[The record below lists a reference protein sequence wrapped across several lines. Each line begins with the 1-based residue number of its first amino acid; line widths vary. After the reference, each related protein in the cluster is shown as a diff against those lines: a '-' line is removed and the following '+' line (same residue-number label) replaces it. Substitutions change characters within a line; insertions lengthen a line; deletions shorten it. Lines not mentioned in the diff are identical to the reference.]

1 LFALSQWRT
10 TEAHEQESGLM
21 QKEKK
26 TAQELADMIQA
37 EINVGGTFIKVH
49 PDNAYGWHPTVVA
62 APQNAHALQKAA
74 ETIAARL
81 RAKYEL
87 KK

>member
-1 LFALSQWRT
+1 
-10 TEAHEQESGLM
+10 M

-26 TAQELADMIQA
+26 TSQELADMIRT
-37 EINVGGTFIKVH
+37 EINVAGTFIQVH
-49 PDNAYGWHPTVVA
+49 PDKVYGWHPTVVA
-62 APQNAHALQKAA
+62 TPQNAQALQNAA

>member
-1 LFALSQWRT
+1 
-10 TEAHEQESGLM
+10 M
-21 QKEKK
+21 QKEEK
-26 TAQELADMIQA
+26 TSQELADMIEA

-49 PDNAYGWHPTVVA
+49 PDNVYGCHRTVVA

-74 ETIAARL
+74 ETIAHRL
-81 RAKYEL
+81 RAKYKYEL

>member
-1 LFALSQWRT
+1 
-10 TEAHEQESGLM
+10 M

-26 TAQELADMIQA
+26 TSQELADMIRT
-37 EINVGGTFIKVH
+37 EINVAGTFIQVH
-49 PDNAYGWHPTVVA
+49 PDKVYGWHPTVVA
-62 APQNAHALQKAA
+62 AQALQNAA

>member
-1 LFALSQWRT
+1 
-10 TEAHEQESGLM
+10 M

-26 TAQELADMIQA
+26 TSQELADMIQA

-49 PDNAYGWHPTVVA
+49 PDKVYGWHPTVVA
-62 APQNAHALQKAA
+62 APQNAHSLQKAA

-87 KK
+87 KESR

>member
-1 LFALSQWRT
+1 VTLLV
-10 TEAHEQESGLM
+10 GLCSRA
-21 QKEKK
+21 KLNAERKK

-37 EINVGGTFIKVH
+37 EINVAGTFIKVH
-49 PDNAYGWHPTVVA
+49 LDKLHGWHPTVVA

-81 RAKYEL
+81 RTKYEL